1 MLLFV
6 VVAVTALL
14 VAAAAATAAV
24 VDVDVVVVTV
34 TDVVADVY
42 LLIRLLRRQTTGCYV
57 ERRELRTGGLRVYF
71 LLS

>member
-1 MLLFV
+1 MFV

-14 VAAAAATAAV
+14 VAAATAAV
-24 VDVDVVVVTV
+24 VDVDVVVTV